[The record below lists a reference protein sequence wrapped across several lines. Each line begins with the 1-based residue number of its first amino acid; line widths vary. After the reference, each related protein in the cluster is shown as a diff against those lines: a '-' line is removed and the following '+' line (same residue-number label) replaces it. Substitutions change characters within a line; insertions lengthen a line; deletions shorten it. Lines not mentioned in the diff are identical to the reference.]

1 MACPRGATP
10 DEHFLTCPD
19 SSMPPARRG
28 TASLWKCYPPVG
40 SGDIPTAGIQI
51 TPFISAAPDEQLRA
65 CPSRRMSDSADRCVL
80 RGERCPRIRFRFIKR
95 ACLQELSAQIEPSPN
110 QHFVAYPDGEVAG
123 ARTRCANGRDGFPCT
138 RYRRVDTTGVERL
151 FVI

>member
-1 MACPRGATP
+1 
-10 DEHFLTCPD
+10 
-19 SSMPPARRG
+19 MPTARRG

-40 SGDIPTAGIQI
+40 SGEIPTAGIQI

-80 RGERCPRIRFRFIKR
+80 RGERCPCIGFWFIKR

-110 QHFVAYPDGEVAG
+110 QHFVAYPYGEVAG
-123 ARTRCANGRDGFPCT
+123 AGTRRANDRDGFPCI
-138 RYRRVDTTGVERL
+138 RHRRVDTTGVERL
-151 FVI
+151 LFVI